1 MFFYAVSTVQQ
12 KYFPLL
18 TAEERKKASII
29 TLGGTDFAIFTDNTA
44 QYTVRI
50 K

>member
-12 KYFPLL
+12 KYFPPL
-18 TAEERKKASII
+18 TPEERKKASII
-29 TLGGTDFAIFTDNTA
+29 NLGTGFAIITDNTE